1 MHPILILVQTY
12 INKRSVTTQ
21 DSEVIE
27 GNKQKK
33 GVSRVGS
40 GEDSPKESLE
50 TKTIYNLKKR
60 IEL

>member
-12 INKRSVTTQ
+12 INKGASPPKIARLSRVT
-21 DSEVIE
+21 
-27 GNKQKK
+27 NKK

-40 GEDSPKESLE
+40 GGDSPKESLE